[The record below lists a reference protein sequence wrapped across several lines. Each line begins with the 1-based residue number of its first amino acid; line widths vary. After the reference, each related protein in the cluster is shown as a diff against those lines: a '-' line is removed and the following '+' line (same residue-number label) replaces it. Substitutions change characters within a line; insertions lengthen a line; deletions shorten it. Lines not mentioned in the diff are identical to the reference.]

1 MRRKKSNF
9 CENEKIKFDNIK
21 IKSSFFINI
30 PLFRNVTTL
39 QASSIFLYIFIPYYE
54 KDKRFKSERN
64 FEIFKKKKNA
74 RKSKEHESVSSVNL
88 RPRRPL

>member
-1 MRRKKSNF
+1 MLQHFKHHQ
-9 CENEKIKFDNIK
+9 
-21 IKSSFFINI
+21 FF
-30 PLFRNVTTL
+30 
-39 QASSIFLYIFIPYYE
+39 YIFIPYYE

-64 FEIFKKKKNA
+64 FEKKNA